1 MTGTTR
7 NILIITIL
15 TTGLNSGRADS
26 RSEPSDQPQPS
37 LTVRLYNHAG
47 VPGDVM
53 LSATQIARR
62 IYRDLGIET
71 RWASCMMKEG
81 QPAAPLCATPPDV
94 THLFVRL
101 GSEADAV
108 KFGAPEN
115 TSGYAMPAEKGKFG
129 STTIL
134 FYNRISKQAAQSGV
148 AVEILLG
155 HMIAHEI
162 AHLLLGRDPKGG
174 DSHSKSG
181 IMKIPWG
188 RRELRLASTGALRFH
203 KKEARL
209 LTSGAVARVRHTL
222 RETGD
227 QSLLARSDHVR

>member
-1 MTGTTR
+1 MTRTAR
-7 NILIITIL
+7 NILTITIL
-15 TTGLNSGRADS
+15 TTGLNSGWADS
-26 RSEPSDQPQPS
+26 RKKPSEQPQPR
-37 LTVRLYNHAG
+37 LTVRVYNHVG

-62 IYRDLGIET
+62 IYRELGIET
-71 RWASCMMKEG
+71 RWASCMMKDG

-94 THLFVRL
+94 THLFVQI

-108 KFGAPEN
+108 RFGAGEN
-115 TSGYAMPAEKGKFG
+115 TSGYAMPAEQGKFG

-134 FYNRISKQAAQSGV
+134 FFNRISRQAAESGV

-155 HMIAHEI
+155 HMVAHEI
-162 AHLLLGRDPKGG
+162 GHLLLGRDPKGG

-181 IMKIPWG
+181 IMKAPWG

-203 KKEARL
+203 KREKRL
-209 LTSGAVARVRHTL
+209 LISSATARVGH
-222 RETGD
+222 
-227 QSLLARSDHVR
+227 